1 MEKAANINCG
11 LPNCI
16 KEVPA
21 KASNAIQASAL
32 ASVSDGTGAL
42 RLSSTATAPE
52 SWAAAFFA
60 HSMLS
65 ASMMSA
71 TASAELSSMRPL
83 RKARFV
89 NSPGRA

>member
-52 SWAAAFFA
+52 RPVAAAANTAASTAAKPTPIFNSDQSIFGGLGCQGAFFLCR
-60 HSMLS
+60 M
-65 ASMMSA
+65 
-71 TASAELSSMRPL
+71 
-83 RKARFV
+83 
-89 NSPGRA
+89 